1 MKKWIVIIAV
11 LLTPFIF
18 GMSIHKISTDKF
30 DEQAAIKTAKE
41 IGKDCF
47 VKEKFV
53 VPSLH
58 NCSREDQVAYSMVC
72 TDLSTPTVCCGL
84 MKDCSVSLK

>member
-1 MKKWIVIIAV
+1 MKNWLIIILILV
-11 LLTPFIF
+11 TPFIF
-18 GMSIHKISTDKF
+18 GMSIHKVSTEKF
-30 DEQAAIKTAKE
+30 DEKAAIKIAKE

-53 VPSLH
+53 IPALH